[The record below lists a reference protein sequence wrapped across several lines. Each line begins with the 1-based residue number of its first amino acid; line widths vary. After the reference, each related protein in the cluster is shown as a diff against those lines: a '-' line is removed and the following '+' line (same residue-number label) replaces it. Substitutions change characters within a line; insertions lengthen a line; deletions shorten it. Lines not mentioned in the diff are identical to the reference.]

1 MTGLAYSFGA
11 PTSYVGQTFPA
22 TSPFGGQAFGSFPFG
37 QQAHH
42 YVQPLQQQHVLQQL
56 LQIVPQQLQ
65 QLLQIVPQQLN
76 QLQNL
81 QHQIQHLQQLL
92 QILPQQLHQLSHLVQ
107 NLPPHVLQHPFSAV
121 PPIQSPNVAAF
132 GTGLWQQAPGPLGF
146 TPAGQGL
153 QSLSYPQTAG
163 ILPQNFG
170 YWAQPS
176 QLM

>member
-22 TSPFGGQAFGSFPFG
+22 TSPFGGHAFGSLPFA
-37 QQAHH
+37 QQANP

-65 QLLQIVPQQLN
+65 QLLQIVPQQLS

-92 QILPQQLHQLSHLVQ
+92 QILPQQLHQLSQPVQ
-107 NLPPHVLQHPFSAV
+107 NLPHQ
-121 PPIQSPNVAAF
+121 
-132 GTGLWQQAPGPLGF
+132 LWQQAPGPWGF

-153 QSLSYPQTAG
+153 QSLAYPQTAG
-163 ILPQNFG
+163 VLPPNFG
-170 YWAQPS
+170 YWGQPS